1 MPGFTGFGGNS
12 IGSDSQFGNM
22 GSNDPYGSGNT
33 GGDFGHNGNGQS
45 SSGSSSSGGG
55 ATAGGG
61 WARSGPVNIALINA
75 AILEAIKNGLP
86 RGTTAATSTVA
97 YKAMRA
103 AFDALPVEQ
112 QPAARDQ
119 INQAWQRAHDVMPDN
134 FTNER
139 ESGGKNS
146 HTVTVTRTNVAK
158 QTQAQAVSQV
168 KNDIQNALSQHQ
180 SSDAAAKAAAQKAAA
195 AAAEKKR
202 LDAISAATAAGQHM
216 SVADAQTALNKAVAD
231 VSRLNQSAQ
240 TAASNAIQKRKAAN
254 DASTQA
260 TNAEN
265 ALNSLLK
272 TISGMSVKDGKYG
285 RWHTRTTGGKNE
297 HTTTTFAATNI
308 TVAQVEAAKKNATS
322 LRAQASQLGSAATTA
337 ESASVNAAN
346 AARDADNRR
355 QAASAALT
363 SAQQAAARAA
373 EAERQRKAAELAAAE
388 AKRRASEA
396 AAAAE
401 AARIAAEQAKLVQA
415 RQSAADSLTS
425 GDVQVVRG
433 ISKTIAPA
441 VIPLAWA
448 TASRGGISLGSDVV
462 AGVWSQISAG
472 LAELRAIATA
482 SLAGPV
488 AVTVAWLL
496 YSKEVGA
503 GSDLVPGRD
512 ISSLMPADML
522 SVTDLDALNSA
533 ADRKTGISMPVRGRM
548 ILRADDKLETQLVRT
563 PAVGVVP
570 VVRAVPDQ
578 ATGYWGYALPVVSGA
593 PKQTILISP
602 ADAPG
607 VGGPIGLTGPV
618 PVPEYVLH
626 TGNQDVAY
634 EGVTT
639 TTTPVFGEPDFR
651 DFILIFPAESGLQ
664 PLYVMQNSPY
674 GKATEKGK
682 HSGRYYNPDKA
693 GGPVQDLDWRSA
705 VIDNAGIDKVK
716 LHTGRFGESA
726 ANKVMIERLDK
737 IQNGQLQVT
746 DTDKRFY
753 THELRELERYRAL
766 GVPDNVDP
774 DDEGV
779 TWNNTHTATLEDY
792 KINEKTDPLY
802 TKDAEEAE
810 YKAELKK

>member
-45 SSGSSSSGGG
+45 SSGGTSGNQNVSVTVMKPGDFYETPWG
-55 ATAGGG
+55 
-61 WARSGPVNIALINA
+61 RVIINA
-75 AILEAIKNGLP
+75 QGQPTMNGVVMTYENSTL
-86 RGTTAATSTVA
+86 ATYGSG
-97 YKAMRA
+97 
-103 AFDALPVEQ
+103 AFRV
-112 QPAARDQ
+112 
-119 INQAWQRAHDVMPDN
+119 
-134 FTNER
+134 
-139 ESGGKNS
+139 
-146 HTVTVTRTNVAK
+146 
-158 QTQAQAVSQV
+158 
-168 KNDIQNALSQHQ
+168 
-180 SSDAAAKAAAQKAAA
+180 
-195 AAAEKKR
+195 
-202 LDAISAATAAGQHM
+202 
-216 SVADAQTALNKAVAD
+216 
-231 VSRLNQSAQ
+231 
-240 TAASNAIQKRKAAN
+240 
-254 DASTQA
+254 
-260 TNAEN
+260 
-265 ALNSLLK
+265 LNSLLK
-272 TISGMSVKDGKYG
+272 NPASPSGGNNGKSTTQATVERNLMVQSGALPSGYWLSNGKVMTQVRVERTINGGGKG
-285 RWHTRTTGGKNE
+285 NDRTTYVTVEREVPAFTAIYNE
-297 HTTTTFAATNI
+297 GVKI
-308 TVAQVEAAKKNATS
+308 RQEAAI
-322 LRAQASQLGSAATTA
+322 RAQAEA
-337 ESASVNAAN
+337 
-346 AARDADNRR
+346 AARARAEEEARALASGKSKAEIDAGQKVKTA
-355 QAASAALT
+355 QATVNTAQSNVNSVSGSVKSANQVIAQKQSEMKVLNSTLT
-363 SAQQAAARAA
+363 SAQARFKETVKFVNDPIQSHIHFSVVAGIKNTQSQIASKQKEINTAVANRDSLNEKLRQANVALQNAKNQKAAADAALSAATAQRIKAEADAKAALQAA
-373 EAERQRKAAELAAAE
+373 EK
-388 AKRRASEA
+388 
-396 AAAAE
+396 
-401 AARIAAEQAKLVQA
+401 ARIAAEQEKVRQA
-415 RQSAADSLTS
+415 RQAAANKLSS
-425 GDVQVVRG
+425 VGIQSVRG
-433 ISKTIAPA
+433 IPAAAAPA
-441 VIPLAWA
+441 AIPLTWA
-448 TASRGGISLGSDVV
+448 VAGRGGISLGSDVV
-462 AGVWSQISAG
+462 ASVWSQITAG

-496 YSKEVGA
+496 YSREVGA

-522 SVTDLDALNSA
+522 SLPGLTELNNA
-533 ADRKTGISMPVRGRM
+533 ADRKTGVSMPVRGRM
-548 ILRADDKLETQLVRT
+548 ILHADGKLETQLVRT
-563 PAVGVVP
+563 PVAGVVP
-570 VVRAVPDQ
+570 VVRAALDQ
-578 ATGYWGYALPVVSGA
+578 ATGYWGYALPVVAGA
-593 PKQTILISP
+593 PGQTILISP

-607 VGGPIGLTGPV
+607 VGGPLGLTGPV

-626 TGNQDVAY
+626 TGNQDVGY

-651 DFILIFPAESGLQ
+651 DFILIFPAESGLK

-674 GKATEKGK
+674 GEATEKGK

-693 GGPVQDLDWRSA
+693 GGPVQNLDWRNV

-766 GVPDNVDP
+766 GIPDNVDP